1 MNDSSKNEAGSSM
14 RKRGVIHTVSWVWG
28 TMNEDIIGLDKK
40 ATRLGYEL
48 MDLEDKLDVIIEGV
62 GNAVNE
68 DEKAELM
75 HQKTLV
81 ESEIVDIKDE
91 RHKLNERL
99 INSF

>member
-1 MNDSSKNEAGSSM
+1 MNG
-14 RKRGVIHTVSWVWG
+14 
-28 TMNEDIIGLDKK
+28 DIIGLDKK

-62 GNAVNE
+62 ENAVNE

-75 HQKTLV
+75 HQKALV
-81 ESEIVDIKDE
+81 EGEIIEIKDE
-91 RHKLNERL
+91 RYKLNERL